1 MKILSIF
8 VVQLLNFYS
17 MKNFSEEERELIE
30 AIRNYKNSLHN
41 PSFELEE
48 YAQMLFNNLMYG
60 NED

>member
-1 MKILSIF
+1 MGKI
-8 VVQLLNFYS
+8 
-17 MKNFSEEERELIE
+17 KFSDDELALIE

-48 YAQMLFNNLMYG
+48 YARMLFDNLMYG